1 MGKLLSDDEVF
12 GTGAA
17 PALMSDEEVF
27 GGAVANESEP
37 PKRGF
42 IGSMAS
48 LAKDGID
55 SAITSARLSGDVA
68 TGNFDENAPKLIAGS
83 LNVDQSG
90 KPQEFKEVAE
100 SFAPAQ
106 QAKVAA
112 GDWSEPLDNVGA
124 VGQMLWNV
132 GKQAVTNPKGLAYLT
147 ASQIANMAP
156 SIAGMMAGAKGGAA
170 LGAVAAPVTG
180 GASIPVG
187 ALVGGL
193 AGGFS
198 GEWPMEAGSEFIGI
212 IGKELSTR
220 NLAPNEQNVAALL
233 ADKGFMETAV
243 SQART
248 KATVTSGIDS
258 AMTLG
263 AGRLVGAPGR
273 AAERA
278 ARVELGAAAT
288 GAEIAK
294 RAGEIVASRS
304 MLQKTGNVS
313 RAVGL
318 DVAGG
323 GLSEA
328 GGQVAAYGEA
338 DYADVGME
346 MLGELGGAG
355 IELPSAAW
363 AAGKGIVRPAPTP
376 DAKQPPPPARPGS
389 LTSAANIA
397 AQQGITPTPVP
408 TEAIDAAELLGTPDD
423 TAPPLAEAAQAPLAE
438 PASMSILDEVTNGA
452 TSRPISTTL
461 DTGSATGASDNTAG
475 SDTNGVLQHDA
486 ATGAGRLGMPGTAVE
501 DNGAGGVQ
509 SNGSNQPRHV
519 GHPSE
524 VVLPD
529 NSALPAQW
537 EVVDADQV
545 TATLKEGKNQPR
557 DRSRAAANAQVQGI
571 ANMPDYRRLA
581 DSPVMD
587 VGAPTLSQD
596 GAIVGGNGRF
606 EGVSRAYDQGT
617 AAEYRAHLEA
627 DAAAKG
633 IDPATFSGM
642 NKPVLV
648 RRITQPFDTRALA
661 VASNSGGSLQY
672 SALEQAKID
681 GERMNSLGDIEVN
694 DTGDVVMS
702 GGNMANVRRALTGYN
717 AAEMGSMTDKDGLLS
732 QEGIRRIK
740 NALLYKAYGNSSV
753 LSRLVESADPDLK
766 SVMGALVRSAG
777 SVASVRADMKDGNKP
792 ADADI
797 AEDLLSGVELLSKIK
812 AQGSSVEQY
821 MAQDAMFGKEYT
833 KEAAAITR
841 YLSDNIRSQ
850 KRMAEYIKSYY
861 DGIANE
867 DHLTGSMFETAPAS
881 KKERLDHAA
890 RQAAAGSAT
899 EQRPTERGRETTTP
913 VVHAQDQHQSE
924 NAQRATVRDGAVQ
937 QDTGVTGDGT
947 KAAPIKVEH
956 HDHIKQAEQRV
967 NTNPTDAQ
975 KKNGN
980 YAMGHVV
987 WNGLDITIENPQ
999 GSERSGTDA
1008 NGKAWSVT
1016 MPASYGYLKRT
1027 EGADGDHIDVYL
1039 GKHLQSDK
1047 VFIIDQKHL
1056 GGGEFDEHKVMLGF
1070 PTLREAER
1078 IYKRGFSD
1086 GKGVER
1092 LGAITPISIGEFKE
1106 WIKTE
1111 DTTKP
1116 VAESLLTSYTQ
1127 ADIAKREQQDTTA
1140 EDQAAVDRAVEHSR
1154 NQPLSLSAQT
1164 QERSE
1169 GKTAQAGMFTPDGRA
1184 TVAAEQSAK
1193 AKADA
1198 DIQDALNDLGAIMR
1212 DLVGVQR
1219 IMPEDQQKLLPVLV
1233 RLFDAAFRKGYYDI
1247 REATRFVRNLLAESD
1262 ATKAAAKFLP
1272 VSLMDQAAKEAA
1284 AKMPEGFFENQ
1295 GLFNQAAPKQEA
1307 EHVQDRMTNAD
1318 KKSDSRNFKLPALH
1332 EFVPADVLQRAHYLI
1347 VKTPKAKEP
1356 TISAEDRAAAEVALK
1371 PLIKKAEK
1379 AKPEFDRIVVE
1390 IAKDVGI
1397 GQMLADVKGVGR
1409 AAEKMVLEK
1418 GYSYRDLIGARQFDA
1433 SKMRDLLRATVVVE
1447 SYSDVDV
1454 VVAAI
1459 KARFAIEID
1468 KKNGEER
1475 YKDRVAN
1482 PTSEGYR
1489 DVMLN
1494 VVLKDGTIAEI
1505 QINIPAMLAAKD
1517 LGHDLHERA
1526 RVLRNDDPLKAEL
1539 DDAQKALYA
1548 PAYQA
1553 STRSTPHS
1561 LENSASVLGN
1571 KYPRVPISEPSE
1583 TKSSLNG
1590 ANTLPSGTTQSGSP
1604 LSVSQNFVPSGNL
1617 APAIGNLSG
1626 NFISGSSKHTI
1637 AKNASEVHNADTG
1650 SGENTTQGAQH
1661 ENRSAGA
1668 GSNEGKS
1675 ATTAGAAQGKPKS
1688 GSVHPDFSGRHIVR
1702 NNHPVIADSDQARVQ
1717 RPGQDAAGAGGDTQR
1732 GDTAGA
1738 GDRAGGAA
1746 GLPAGQPGTGA
1757 VGVVDGRAGRAVPA
1771 GRDIPAKTGGNYH
1784 FTEADLDYKGS
1795 WFTKAKQNVEAVEL
1809 VKKLDKEGRK
1819 ATRAEQAILAKFIG
1833 WGASEIRNNIFDTK
1847 LDAQLET
1854 LAKYDEAIASLGN
1867 KPYLTNSNYREYHPA
1882 FLVLQAKNPA
1892 LSWYTAGNI
1901 TKAMLDAAKPDK
1913 SVSDW
1918 GKLRDRLQAVMS
1930 DEDWKTAER
1939 STQYAHYTGKEVVTE
1954 ILRAADLLGFKGGS
1968 MLEPGA
1974 GIGVFPGLMNSA
1986 MANNSIYTGIEFD
1999 ALTGAI
2005 LQHLQPDERILVESF
2020 IDSALPDNFYD
2031 VAIGNPPFSDSKV
2044 LSDPRYKKH
2053 AFALHD
2059 YFFAKTMDKVKPG
2072 GLVMFVTSRHT
2083 MDKQGDKARQ
2093 YLAERADLLGA
2104 IRLPQTAF
2112 QKNAGTEVVTDI
2124 LFLRKKVPGET
2135 FEGHG
2140 WMGLEKIKIKG
2151 GDHLINEYFAKHP
2164 EMVLGEGA
2172 LESGQF
2178 GKQYTVLPNKDVP
2191 TTELLAKAVD
2201 RLPRDV
2207 FRPAE
2212 ESAAKAAQVRQ
2223 LDFNPKAKKEGNYY
2237 VSDDGKLMQVE
2248 NRLGVPADK
2257 VKGIDAPLVRSFVRL
2272 RDALNQTQYDQLNDG
2287 DWEASLKALQKEY
2300 KAFVRVH
2307 GNLLQN
2313 TVVERKAVVEDEDGN
2328 EVEDIISS
2336 RRFKLIPKL
2345 NDDPEYSKVLALETI
2360 NDDTGEIKE
2369 SDFLTKRTLDQRKES
2384 KISTPHD
2391 ALLSSLNDLGR
2402 VDIPLIAQRIGLSE
2416 IETINSLGS
2425 AIYESPSNGWQMADE
2440 YLSGNVKAKLK
2451 EAEAAAKTDRGFAR
2465 NVEALMNAQPSPVSP
2480 SDITTSLGM
2489 NWIPG
2494 EVYAQFLHE
2503 KTGVKANISY
2513 NEHTGNWNVSVISG
2527 NKTNRA
2533 TVDWGTADRDAADI
2547 MEAGLTGRTI
2557 RITAK
2562 DPDTK
2567 ATVFQPAATEAAI
2580 QKLKEM
2586 RQAFADWMWQDN
2598 ERTEK
2603 LVTLYNDKFNTTV
2616 SRKFDGRH
2624 LTLPGTTTTIS
2635 VFDHVK
2641 RGAWR
2646 IIQSGNTYLAHAVGS
2661 GKTWE
2666 MVISAMEQKRLG
2678 MISKPMMVVPNH
2690 MLQQFAQEW
2699 LQLYPSA
2706 RLMVADEKQFHTDNR
2721 RRFIARVGMS
2731 DLDGVIITHS
2741 AFKLLDLD
2749 PEFKDKM
2756 MNEQLDYYRAA
2767 LEEVQDAEGDT
2778 GDAKKSRSPKVRDI
2792 QNRIEKLEEK
2802 LKSAMSGEGKDKNV
2816 RFDEM
2821 GVDMLYVD
2829 EAHEYRKLEFSTVRQ
2844 VKGISSTGSDR
2855 AFDLYMKTRWLE
2867 EKKPGRSLVLASGT
2881 PVTNTMAEMYSVQ
2894 RFMQPKVLEEKGL
2907 QTFDAW
2913 ASMFGEESTE
2923 IEADASGKYAPV
2935 TRFANI
2941 VNVPELTQM
2950 FREFADVLTS
2960 EHLAEMLGDKRP
2972 SVKYGARKLVIT
2984 PQVDDYLDYKKELAA
2999 RLEKSRKWK
3008 PSRDEPNNPDP
3019 VIRIIGDG
3027 RLAAIDMRFI
3037 DPSLPS
3043 DPASKLNV
3051 MADGVIKSYKKGA
3064 DYTFKNKAGKEEE
3077 TNGTTQMVF
3086 SDIGF
3091 GAGVAANRGFN
3102 ARAWFEKRLRDAGI
3116 PPNQVVFMS
3125 DLKKSDA
3132 KQKAFKDMNS
3142 GRVRILVGSSKNMGT
3157 GVNAQQRLRALHHLD
3172 TPWYPADLEQRE
3184 GRIVRQGNKNRNV
3197 RIFAYSTKGSYDT
3210 NMWQL
3215 LARKQRFIDQAL
3227 SGDSSVRRLEDIS
3240 ETSQFQMATAM
3251 TAGDERAIRLAGLK
3265 SDIDRYQRLYRSH
3278 EETRMRL
3285 AQEIVRAKYA
3295 IEVAERKLPGAEKM
3309 AGKVQDLS
3317 GDKFAA
3323 KAGKTTYSKRKE
3335 WGEALLAKLKA
3346 YADTAKEG
3354 VEVVGEVSGMPIEI
3368 IGKIDRNNDGKVL
3381 GYYVRLEMKL
3391 GEDGAIIG
3399 RDPNDDAVGLSM
3411 RATNALAGV
3420 ERKPEE
3426 LRKTV
3431 LDAKAQIS
3439 ANESRTGAK
3448 FQFAQ
3453 EMADK
3458 IKEAKEL
3465 EAEMERDGKDHSN
3478 SELVQKAKA
3487 FAEKYHSEIDQ
3498 RRKFTNEPYIMHPQ
3512 GVVDIL
3518 RTVPHTE
3525 EMLAAAWAHD
3535 TVEDTKVMLDD
3546 VRAELGDKVADLV
3559 EQLTKPYDIS
3569 KMTPDAQTIKLADI
3583 THNALAAKDAPADF
3597 TRRYLPKKT
3606 AELEL
3611 LKGGN
3616 QELWGKAKQAI
3627 EGDDVPLASVAN
3639 KAQSDSYEVQ
3649 PDTAR
3654 NLPIDG
3660 ATLVELRRAAAGIES
3675 AERGV
3680 TFTVSADGKAIVTG
3694 PARVKV
3700 PARFQ
3705 RFANEHGLTLVVQRA
3720 SAAGGFS
3727 NANTAMPTANREAG
3741 ALYFGEM
3748 GTSHIDRT
3756 GRTRFSKAEQ
3766 ANPTPQTVESIK
3778 QATAKLRASWHGFKR
3793 VIIVQSVK
3801 EIPTEL
3807 YLRALRAAKPI
3818 DQHSE
3823 GIYDPK
3829 TYTVYLVAD
3838 NIASPER
3845 AVWVAIH
3852 EVVGHGGIRMLGSP
3866 VVDALIHA
3874 AKNGFVTK
3882 LAQAIATDRGEIF
3895 DARTHTDEAIAELAA
3910 ATITGNVDA
3919 ILERYGVKVP
3929 IGMRSNLLGM
3939 IRRVV
3944 DAVRQFIGRVTGKP
3958 IEEVS
3963 DGEVLGLIR
3972 QMKNAVEGKAQGY
3985 DTAGV
3990 SQGVM
3995 ASRAPQEKQPSILR
4009 TAKAAS
4015 MESDVSLIDKV
4026 VSAPFKLVG
4035 WNRIVE
4041 PAIDLLMERA
4051 GEFVPEK
4058 VKAGLVSDY
4067 GLGAD
4072 YIDRK
4077 AEMKAAEAALNR
4089 KSAGLS
4095 EMLAGLTRAES
4106 RIAYQWMQVKPDA
4119 ATEKALLEQLPADSR
4134 DTLATL
4140 KKLISDMGKEAVR
4153 LGQMSREAY
4162 ERNNMSYLHRTYAK
4176 HVLDK
4181 EGVIGKM
4188 LRARALRIKGNQYK
4202 GRGIFD
4208 EVKMD
4213 AIGGDREFW
4222 RKLQQGRADNSLV
4235 GEKVIR
4241 FERRDAS
4248 TEAMDALPG
4257 MTSKPMGRLHEVIYW
4272 PANQAVPAKFGD
4284 WVNAGTF
4291 EVRGTKG
4298 DKLVVWRDFTPEER
4312 ERMGELDE
4320 VRYAVAQT
4328 LQMMTHDIEV
4338 GRFFEWTGKTYG
4350 KVKPDGREVVASE
4363 SMLHSYGKDEW
4374 VQVPA
4379 ALIPG
4384 TQTRKYGALAGL
4396 YIPGA
4401 VWNDIRQT
4409 AGAWIEPFGHTHEK
4423 VLQFWKKSK
4432 TAWSPAVHA
4441 NNVMANFVIA
4451 DWHDL
4456 RASDLAEALKVW
4468 ALNKKDGY
4476 REIYQRFED
4485 SGALGGMFLSNEAL
4499 RDEIAKQLESMKAE
4513 LTGELEAKDEM
4524 TRMAKVMHLVT
4535 MAGMVPVKG
4544 AKAYTSNMEDAYQF
4558 EDAIFR
4564 LAAFTKAIR
4573 YGKSDI
4579 EAGRIARHSFLNYDI
4594 NAPWIQAARHT
4605 ALPFISFF
4613 YRALPMAVNTAK
4625 AKPWK
4630 ILKLLAFWQM
4640 VNAIG
4645 YAMSGGDEDDER
4657 DLLPKEKQGG
4667 VWGVVP
4673 KMVRMPWNHDDDA
4686 PYFLD
4691 IRRWVPVGDVA
4702 DMEMGSGMLPPWATP
4717 GGVIPLLAEVLL
4729 MNKSIFTE
4737 KEIVQDTDTAGEALE
4752 KRMDHLFKGFMPNV
4766 PLPNPLNLQT
4776 PMGEI
4781 NPLGLSQGSG
4791 QSYAWSGIERSAL
4804 KREGQIGE
4812 VRNTTAAIIS
4822 AFGVKASAYPA
4833 GNMQAAKQI
4842 EMRKNVE
4849 EIKDAIKKIQ
4859 RNYGNLEEPT
4869 EAENARFERD
4879 IERQR
4884 GKLEEAQLER

>member
-17 PALMSDEEVF
+17 PALMSDDEVF

-42 IGSMAS
+42 TDVIKDVGVSFAGGANALLETGGN
-48 LAKDGID
+48 LAGLVGAADMDNWAAKQGESGKKYWDEQKSSGLKADEAERRAAID
-55 SAITSARLSGDVA
+55 SADGQWSKAGTAFWETVKNPALLSSFAAEQVPMFLPIGMAGRAGSVVSLATGAAGKTASVAGKVAGKVGTEGVAARIAQKGLSGVSTAEKAAGAIGTTTGIGAGALLQGADVGGD
-68 TGNFDENAPKLIAGS
+68 TYNDVLKLPQNLWEHNADYQSLRMQIGDQPAKEAIAHD
-83 LNVDQSG
+83 L
-90 KPQEFKEVAE
+90 
-100 SFAPAQ
+100 AQ
-106 QAKVAA
+106 QAATEGGVASVLTNLLPFARTFERATAGAPTKLKGNIVARGIKGFAGESLQEASEEGWGKVASNRAAQEIDASRGLEEGVGEAA
-112 GDWSEPLDNVGA
+112 GMGA
-124 VGQMLWNV
+124 VGGGVMGGV
-132 GKQAVTNPKGLAYLT
+132 MGM
-147 ASQIANMAP
+147 AS
-156 SIAGMMAGAKGGAA
+156 
-170 LGAVAAPVTG
+170 
-180 GASIPVG
+180 
-187 ALVGGL
+187 
-193 AGGFS
+193 
-198 GEWPMEAGSEFIGI
+198 
-212 IGKELSTR
+212 KEDVP
-220 NLAPNEQNVAALL
+220 LAP
-233 ADKGFMETAV
+233 
-243 SQART
+243 
-248 KATVTSGIDS
+248 
-258 AMTLG
+258 
-263 AGRLVGAPGR
+263 
-273 AAERA
+273 
-278 ARVELGAAAT
+278 
-288 GAEIAK
+288 
-294 RAGEIVASRS
+294 
-304 MLQKTGNVS
+304 
-313 RAVGL
+313 
-318 DVAGG
+318 
-323 GLSEA
+323 
-328 GGQVAAYGEA
+328 
-338 DYADVGME
+338 
-346 MLGELGGAG
+346 
-355 IELPSAAW
+355 
-363 AAGKGIVRPAPTP
+363 
-376 DAKQPPPPARPGS
+376 PGS

-397 AQQGITPTPVP
+397 AQQGITPASVP
-408 TEAIDAAELLGTPDD
+408 PEAIDAADLLGTPETAD
-423 TAPPLAEAAQAPLAE
+423 TAPTLAEAAQVPLAE
-438 PASMSILDEVTNGA
+438 PASMSILDGVTNGA
-452 TSRPISTTL
+452 TSRPTSTTL

-501 DNGAGGVQ
+501 DDGASGVQ
-509 SNGSNQPRHV
+509 PNGSDQPRHV

-557 DRSRAAANAQVQGI
+557 DRSRAASNAQVQGI

-587 VGAPTLSQD
+587 VGAPTISHD

-617 AAEYRAHLEA
+617 AAEYRARLEA
-627 DAAAKG
+627 DAVTKG

-642 NKPVLV
+642 SKPVLV
-648 RRITQPFDTRALA
+648 RRITQPFDIRALA

-681 GERMNSLGDIEVN
+681 GDRMNGLGDIEVN

-702 GGNMANVRRALTGYN
+702 GGNMTNVRRALTGYN
-717 AAEMGSMTDKDGLLS
+717 AAELGSMTDKDGLLS

-812 AQGSSVEQY
+812 AQGSSVEQHL
-821 MAQDAMFGKEYT
+821 AQQAIFGKDYSEESI
-833 KEAAAITR
+833 KILR
-841 YLSDNIRSQ
+841 YMNDNIRSQ
-850 KRMAEYIKSYY
+850 KRMAGFIKQYY
-861 DGIANE
+861 DGLASE
-867 DHLTGSMFETAPAS
+867 DHLTSSMFSAAAVT
-881 KKERLDHAA
+881 KKERLSHAIETTDRADSGATGQAVRATPRPDSKPVAQDGQQPANTQSDAA
-890 RQAAAGSAT
+890 RNAGI
-899 EQRPTERGRETTTP
+899 
-913 VVHAQDQHQSE
+913 
-924 NAQRATVRDGAVQ
+924 Q
-937 QDTGVTGDGT
+937 QDTGVTGNGT
-947 KAAPIKVEH
+947 KAAPITVEH
-956 HDHIKQAEQRV
+956 HDHVKQAEQRV
-967 NTNPTDAQ
+967 NTNPTNAQ
-975 KKNGN
+975 KEAGN
-980 YAMGHVV
+980 YQKAHVQ

-999 GSERSGTDA
+999 GSIRSGKDA
-1008 NGKAWSVT
+1008 NGKAWEVT
-1016 MPASYGYLKRT
+1016 MPATYGYIKRT
-1027 EGADGDHIDVYL
+1027 EGADGEHIDVYL
-1039 GKHLQSDK
+1039 GKHLQNQT
-1047 VFIIDQKHL
+1047 VYVIDQIDLKT
-1056 GGGEFDEHKVMLGF
+1056 GKFDEHKNMLGF
-1070 PTLREAER
+1070 ATLREAER
-1078 IYKRGFSD
+1078 IYKLGFSD
-1086 GKGVER
+1086 GKGKHR
-1092 LGAITPISIGEFKE
+1092 LGATTPMTLEKFKE

-1127 ADIAKREQQDTTA
+1127 ADIAKREQAAQDSTA
-1140 EDQAAVDRAVEHSR
+1140 EDRAAVDRAVEHSR

-1169 GKTAQAGMFTPDGRA
+1169 GRTSQAGMFTPDGRA
-1184 TVAAEQSAK
+1184 SVAADRQADKVIGKNHEGIDIHEDARGVRYIVRNGVKLTEKVRIEANGISVDRTDNLDSDYKPVDQDGK

-1198 DIQDALNDLGAIMR
+1198 DMQAALADMGAIMR
-1212 DLVGVQR
+1212 DLAGVKR
-1219 IMPEDQQKLLPVLV
+1219 IMPEDHAKLLPVLV

-1247 REATRFVRNLLAESD
+1247 REATRYVRKALSEFAET
-1262 ATKAAAKFLP
+1262 APYAKFLP

-1284 AKMPEGFFENQ
+1284 AKMPDGFFENQ
-1295 GLFNQAAPKQEA
+1295 GLFGQAAQKPVVKDSLTTQSETSSVQA
-1307 EHVQDRMTNAD
+1307 GNVKHAERTGQFKVYENFIKRHGLNEELAREIRGDNLLANGETDALLAMRTTPDDVEHVQDRMTNAD

-1332 EFVPADVLQRAHYLI
+1332 EFVPADVLARMHDLI
-1347 VKTPKAKEP
+1347 AKAPKAEAA
-1356 TISAEDRAAAEVALK
+1356 TISAEDRAAAEAALK
-1371 PLIKKAEK
+1371 PLLVKAENN
-1379 AKPEFDRIVVE
+1379 KPEFDRIVVE
-1390 IAKDVGI
+1390 IASEFGI
-1397 GQMLADVKGVGR
+1397 GEMLAPVKGIGR
-1409 AAEKMVLEK
+1409 AAEKLVED
-1418 GYSYRDLIGARQFDA
+1418 YSSRDLLGDLKFNTE
-1433 SKMRDLLRATVVVE
+1433 KMRDLLRATIVVE
-1447 SYSDVDV
+1447 TEADASKAI
-1454 VVAAI
+1454 AAI
-1459 KARFAIEID
+1459 RAKFTLDRDA
-1468 KKNGEER
+1468 KNGGLTNRFET
-1475 YKDRVAN
+1475 
-1482 PTSEGYR
+1482 PTAAGYR
-1489 DVMLN
+1489 DVLLN
-1494 VVLKDGTIAEI
+1494 VVLKDGAKAEL

-1517 LGHDLHERA
+1517 VGHNLYKLTRNAGVDENTKANANVAQVELYLA
-1526 RVLRNDDPLKAEL
+1526 AYAASATLQSLR
-1539 DDAQKALYA
+1539 
-1548 PAYQA
+1548 
-1553 STRSTPHS
+1553 
-1561 LENSASVLGN
+1561 NSASVDAKSAEWPLEQGSM
-1571 KYPRVPISEPSE
+1571 PPSE
-1583 TKSSLNG
+1583 SALKD
-1590 ANTLPSGTTQSGSP
+1590 LPSGKSTNSSPPYVPSNTQ
-1604 LSVSQNFVPSGNL
+1604 PSGNL
-1617 APAIGNLSG
+1617 SG
-1626 NFISGSSKHTI
+1626 TGSFISGSSKHTI
-1637 AKNASEVHNADTG
+1637 AKSASEVHNDATG

-1668 GSNEGKS
+1668 GSTEGQS
-1675 ATTAGAAQGKPKS
+1675 AATAGAAQGKRKS
-1688 GSVHPDFSGRHIVR
+1688 GSVHPDISGRHIVR
-1702 NNHPVIADSDQARVQ
+1702 NNHPVIADSDQTRVQ
-1717 RPGQDAAGAGGDTQR
+1717 RPGQDSAGAGGDTQR
-1732 GDTAGA
+1732 GDTTGA
-1738 GDRAGGAA
+1738 GDRTGGAA
-1746 GLPAGQPGTGA
+1746 GLPAGQSGTGA

-1795 WFTKAKQNVEAVEL
+1795 WITKAKQNVEAVEL
-1809 VKKLDKEGRK
+1809 VKKLDKDGRK

-1833 WGASEIRNNIFDTK
+1833 WGASEIRNNIFDKK
-1847 LDAQLET
+1847 LDEQLET
-1854 LAKYDEAIASLGN
+1854 LVKYDEAIASLGN
-1867 KPYLTNSNYREYHPA
+1867 KPYLTNSNYREYMPA
-1882 FLVLQAKNPA
+1882 FEVLKAKNPA
-1892 LSWYTAGNI
+1892 LNWYTAGNI

-1918 GKLRDRLQAVMS
+1918 GKLRDRLRAVMS
-1930 DEDWKTAER
+1930 DDDWKTAER

-1954 ILRAADLLGFKGGS
+1954 ILRAADRLGFKGGS

-2005 LQHLQPDERILVESF
+2005 LKHLQPDERILVESF
-2020 IDSALPDNFYD
+2020 VDSALPDNFYD
-2031 VAIGNPPFSDSKV
+2031 VAIGNPPFSNSKV

-2072 GLVMFVTSRHT
+2072 GLVIFVTSRYT

-2104 IRLPQTAF
+2104 IRLPETAF
-2112 QKNAGTEVVTDI
+2112 KKNAGTEVVTDI

-2140 WMGLEKIKIKG
+2140 WMGLEKIKVKG

-2164 EMVLGEGA
+2164 EMVLGDGA
-2172 LESGQF
+2172 IDKNGMYAQN
-2178 GKQYTVLPNKDVP
+2178 QYTVLPNKDVP
-2191 TTELLAKAVD
+2191 ITELLAKAVD
-2201 RLPRDV
+2201 SLPRDV
-2207 FRPAE
+2207 FRPAA
-2212 ESAAKAAQVRQ
+2212 ESSAKAAQVQQ

-2237 VSDDGKLMQVE
+2237 VSDEGNLMQVE
-2248 NRLGVPADK
+2248 NRMGVPAK
-2257 VKGIDAPLVRSFVRL
+2257 VKGIDGPLVRSFVRL

-2287 DWEASLKALQKEY
+2287 DWETSLKALQKEY

-2313 TVVERKAVVEDEDGN
+2313 TVVERKAMVDDEDGN

-2416 IETINSLGS
+2416 TETVNSLGT
-2425 AIYESPSNGWQMADE
+2425 AIYETPSDGWQMADE

-2451 EAEAAAKTDRGFAR
+2451 EVEAAAKTDRRFAR
-2465 NVEALMNAQPSPVSP
+2465 NVEALMNAQPSPVPP
-2480 SDITTSLGM
+2480 SDITASLGM

-2494 EVYAQFLHE
+2494 EVYSQFLHE

-2533 TVDWGTADRDAADI
+2533 TVDWGTIDRDAADI

-2580 QKLKEM
+2580 QKLREM

-2699 LQLYPSA
+2699 LQLYPAA

-2767 LEEVQDAEGDT
+2767 LEEVQDAEGDG

-2802 LKSAMSGEGKDKNV
+2802 LKATMSGEGKDKNV

-2867 EKKPGRSLVLASGT
+2867 EKNPGRSLVMASGT

-2984 PQVDDYLDYKKELAA
+2984 PQVDDYMDYKKELAA
-2999 RLEKSRKWK
+2999 RLEKSRQWK

-3037 DPSLPS
+3037 DPSLSS

-3051 MADGVIKSYKKGA
+3051 LIDGVIKSYKKGA
-3064 DYTFKNKAGKEEE
+3064 DYTFNNKAGKEEE
-3077 TNGTTQMVF
+3077 VKGTTQMVF

-3102 ARAWFEKRLRDAGI
+3102 ARAWFEKRVRDAGV

-3184 GRIVRQGNKNRNV
+3184 GRIVRQGNKNRRV

-3240 ETSQFQMATAM
+3240 EASQFQMATAM

-3295 IEVAERKLPGAEKM
+3295 IEVAERKQPGAEKM

-3317 GDKFAA
+3317 GDKFTA
-3323 KAGKTTYSKRKE
+3323 KAGKTTYAKRKE
-3335 WGEALLAKLKA
+3335 WGEALLAKLKT

-3354 VEVVGEVSGMPIEI
+3354 VEIVGEVSGMPIEI
-3368 IGKIDRNNDGKVL
+3368 IGNIDRNNDGKVL

-3391 GEDGAIIG
+3391 GEDGVIIG

-3411 RATNALAGV
+3411 RATNALAAV

-3426 LRKTV
+3426 LRKTIT
-3431 LDAKAQIS
+3431 DAKSQIT

-3487 FAEKYHSEIDQ
+3487 FAEKHHNEIDQ

-3512 GVVDIL
+3512 GVADIL

-3535 TVEDTKVMLDD
+3535 TVEDTKATLDD

-3559 EQLTKPYDIS
+3559 EQLTKPYDIN
-3569 KMTPDAQTIKLADI
+3569 KMTPAAQTIKLADI

-3597 TRRYLPKKT
+3597 TQRYLPKKA

-3616 QELWGKAKQAI
+3616 QELWSKAKQAI
-3627 EGDDVPLASVAN
+3627 EGDDAPLASKIR
-3639 KAQSDSYEVQ
+3639 KA
-3649 PDTAR
+3649 
-3654 NLPIDG
+3654 G
-3660 ATLVELRRAAAGIES
+3660 
-3675 AERGV
+3675 
-3680 TFTVSADGKAIVTG
+3680 
-3694 PARVKV
+3694 
-3700 PARFQ
+3700 
-3705 RFANEHGLTLVVQRA
+3705 
-3720 SAAGGFS
+3720 
-3727 NANTAMPTANREAG
+3727 NA
-3741 ALYFGEM
+3741 
-3748 GTSHIDRT
+3748 
-3756 GRTRFSKAEQ
+3756 
-3766 ANPTPQTVESIK
+3766 TPQTIESVTK
-3778 QATAKLRASWHGFKR
+3778 ATAKLRASWHGFKQVR
-3793 VIIVQSVK
+3793 IVQSVK
-3801 EIPTEL
+3801 EIPNEL

-3818 DQHSE
+3818 NQDSE

-3829 TYTVYLVAD
+3829 TRTVYLIAD

-3845 AVWVAIH
+3845 AAWVAIH
-3852 EVVGHGGIRMLGSP
+3852 EVTGHGGIRMLGSP
-3866 VVDALIHA
+3866 VVDALNFA
-3874 AKNGFVTK
+3874 AKNGFVAK
-3882 LAQAIATDRGEIF
+3882 LAQAIAEDRGETF

-3919 ILERYGVKVP
+3919 IMERYGVKVP
-3929 IGMRSNLLGM
+3929 MGMRSNLLGM
-3939 IRRVV
+3939 IKRVV
-3944 DAVRQFIGRVTGKP
+3944 DAVRNFIGRVTGKP

-3972 QMKNAVEGKAQGY
+3972 RMKDAVEGKDQGY

-3990 SQGVM
+3990 SNGVL
-3995 ASRAPQEKQPSILR
+3995 ASRPAQQSQEKQQPDILR
-4009 TAKAAS
+4009 AAKKPS
-4015 MESDVSLIDKV
+4015 MEADTSLIDKV
-4026 VSAPFKLVG
+4026 VSAPFKLAG

-4041 PAIDLLMERA
+4041 PALDRLLDRA

-4067 GLGAD
+4067 GLGAE

-4077 AEMKAAEAALNR
+4077 AEMKASEAAQNR
-4089 KSAGLS
+4089 KSAGLV
-4095 EMLAGLTRAES
+4095 EMLAALTRAES
-4106 RIAYQWMQVKPDA
+4106 RVAYQWMQEKPDT
-4119 ATEKALLEQLPADSR
+4119 ATEQALLEKLPAESR
-4134 DTLATL
+4134 ETLARL
-4140 KKLISDMGKEAVR
+4140 KKTISDMGKEAVQ
-4153 LGQMSREAY
+4153 LGQMSQEAY
-4162 ERNNMSYLHRTYAK
+4162 QRNNMAYLHRTYAK
-4176 HVLDK
+4176 HVLNND
-4181 EGVIGKM
+4181 GAISKM
-4188 LRARALRIKGNQYK
+4188 LRARALKIKGNQYK

-4208 EVKMD
+4208 EVRMD
-4213 AIGGDREFW
+4213 AVGGEGIFG
-4222 RKLQQGRADNSLV
+4222 RKLQQGQADKSLV
-4235 GEKVIR
+4235 GEKLIR
-4241 FERRDAS
+4241 FERRDDS
-4248 TEAMDALPG
+4248 TDAMDALPG
-4257 MTSKPMGRLHEVIYW
+4257 MTKKPMGKLREVAYW
-4272 PANQAVPAKFGD
+4272 PASTPVPQKFGD
-4284 WVNAGTF
+4284 WVNSGTF
-4291 EVRGTKG
+4291 EVRDTKG
-4298 DKLVVWRDFTPEER
+4298 DKLVVWRDFTPDER

-4338 GRFFEWTGKTYG
+4338 GRFFAWTAKTYG
-4350 KVKPDGREVVASE
+4350 KAKPDGRETTASE
-4363 SMLHSYGKDEW
+4363 SMLHSFGKDEW
-4374 VQVPA
+4374 VQVPSA
-4379 ALIPG
+4379 VIPG
-4384 TQTRKYGALAGL
+4384 TQTKKYGALAGL

-4409 AGAWIEPFGHTHEK
+4409 AGTRIEPFGHTHEK
-4423 VLQFWKKSK
+4423 VLQFWKKAK
-4432 TAWSPAVHA
+4432 TAWSPAVHM

-4456 RASDLAEALKVW
+4456 RAADLAEALKVW
-4468 ALNKKDGY
+4468 AYNNRDGY

-4499 RDEIAKQLESMKAE
+4499 RDEIAKQLESIKDE
-4513 LTGELEAKDEM
+4513 LTGEQEAKNEM

-4535 MAGMVPVKG
+4535 MAGMVPKKYASG
-4544 AKAYTSNMEDAYQF
+4544 MEDAYQF

-4579 EAGRIARHSFLNYDI
+4579 EAGRIARHAFLNYDI

-4605 ALPFISFF
+4605 LLPFVSFF
-4613 YRALPMAVNTAK
+4613 YRALPMALNTVK
-4625 AKPWK
+4625 SKPWK
-4630 ILKLLAFWQM
+4630 VVKLMAFWHLVSM
-4640 VNAIG
+4640 AG
-4645 YAMSGGDEDDER
+4645 YMMSGGDEDDER
-4657 DLLPKEKQGG
+4657 ELLPKEKQGS

-4673 KMVRMPWNHDDDA
+4673 KMVRMPWNHADDA

-4702 DMEMGSGMLPPWATP
+4702 DIEMGAGMLPPWATP
-4717 GGVIPLLAEVLL
+4717 GGPVIMLAEMLLA
-4729 MNKSIFTE
+4729 NKSFFTE
-4737 KEIVQDTDTAGEALE
+4737 KEIVQDTDTQGEKLE
-4752 KRMDHLFKGFMPNV
+4752 KRLDHLFKGMLPNV

-4776 PMGEI
+4776 PAGEL

-4791 QSYAWSGIERSAL
+4791 QSFAWSGIEKSML
-4804 KREGQIGE
+4804 KREGSIGE
-4812 VRNTTAAIIS
+4812 IRNTPAAIAS
-4822 AFGVKASAYPA
+4822 AFGIKASAYPA
-4833 GNMQAAKQI
+4833 GNMQAAQQI
-4842 EMRKNVE
+4842 ELRKKVG
-4849 EIKDAIKKIQ
+4849 EIQDSMKKVQ
-4859 RNYGNLEEPT
+4859 RNFNNLEDPT
-4869 EAENARFERD
+4869 VAEQARYERD
-4879 IERQR
+4879 MDRQR
-4884 GKLEEAQLER
+4884 AKLEEVQEGR

>member
-1 MGKLLSDDEVF
+1 
-12 GTGAA
+12 
-17 PALMSDEEVF
+17 
-27 GGAVANESEP
+27 
-37 PKRGF
+37 
-42 IGSMAS
+42 
-48 LAKDGID
+48 
-55 SAITSARLSGDVA
+55 
-68 TGNFDENAPKLIAGS
+68 
-83 LNVDQSG
+83 
-90 KPQEFKEVAE
+90 
-100 SFAPAQ
+100 
-106 QAKVAA
+106 
-112 GDWSEPLDNVGA
+112 
-124 VGQMLWNV
+124 
-132 GKQAVTNPKGLAYLT
+132 
-147 ASQIANMAP
+147 
-156 SIAGMMAGAKGGAA
+156 
-170 LGAVAAPVTG
+170 
-180 GASIPVG
+180 
-187 ALVGGL
+187 
-193 AGGFS
+193 
-198 GEWPMEAGSEFIGI
+198 
-212 IGKELSTR
+212 
-220 NLAPNEQNVAALL
+220 
-233 ADKGFMETAV
+233 
-243 SQART
+243 
-248 KATVTSGIDS
+248 
-258 AMTLG
+258 
-263 AGRLVGAPGR
+263 
-273 AAERA
+273 
-278 ARVELGAAAT
+278 
-288 GAEIAK
+288 
-294 RAGEIVASRS
+294 
-304 MLQKTGNVS
+304 
-313 RAVGL
+313 
-318 DVAGG
+318 
-323 GLSEA
+323 
-328 GGQVAAYGEA
+328 
-338 DYADVGME
+338 
-346 MLGELGGAG
+346 
-355 IELPSAAW
+355 
-363 AAGKGIVRPAPTP
+363 
-376 DAKQPPPPARPGS
+376 
-389 LTSAANIA
+389 
-397 AQQGITPTPVP
+397 
-408 TEAIDAAELLGTPDD
+408 
-423 TAPPLAEAAQAPLAE
+423 
-438 PASMSILDEVTNGA
+438 
-452 TSRPISTTL
+452 
-461 DTGSATGASDNTAG
+461 
-475 SDTNGVLQHDA
+475 
-486 ATGAGRLGMPGTAVE
+486 MPGTAVE
-501 DNGAGGVQ
+501 DDGASEVQ
-509 SNGSNQPRHV
+509 PNGSDQPRHV

-529 NSALPAQW
+529 NNALPAQW

-557 DRSRAAANAQVQGI
+557 DRSRAASNVQIQGI

-617 AAEYRAHLEA
+617 AAEYRTRLEA

-633 IDPATFSGM
+633 IDPVTFSSM
-642 NKPVLV
+642 SKPVLV

-681 GERMNSLGDIEVN
+681 GDRMNGLGDIEVN

-702 GGNMANVRRALTGYN
+702 GTNMANVRRALTGYN
-717 AAEMGSMTDKDGLLS
+717 AAELGSMTDKDGLLS

-777 SVASVRADMKDGNKP
+777 SVASVRADMKGGNKP

-833 KEAAAITR
+833 EETAAITR

-947 KAAPIKVEH
+947 KAAPITVEH

-999 GSERSGTDA
+999 GSIRSGKDA
-1008 NGKAWSVT
+1008 DGKAWEVT
-1016 MPASYGYLKRT
+1016 MPATYGYIKRT

-1039 GKHLQSDK
+1039 GKHLQNQT
-1047 VFIIDQKHL
+1047 VYVIDQIDHKT
-1056 GGGEFDEHKVMLGF
+1056 GKFDEHKNMLGF
-1070 PTLREAER
+1070 ATLREAER
-1078 IYKRGFSD
+1078 IYKLGFSD
-1086 GKGVER
+1086 GKGKHR
-1092 LGAITPISIGEFKE
+1092 LGATTPMTLEKFKE
-1106 WIKTE
+1106 WIKTG

-1116 VAESLLTSYTQ
+1116 VTESLLTSYTRS
-1127 ADIAKREQQDTTA
+1127 DIAKREQQDTTA

-1154 NQPLSLSAQT
+1154 NQPLSLSTQT

-1307 EHVQDRMTNAD
+1307 NKESEHVQDRMTNAD

-1332 EFVPADVLQRAHYLI
+1332 EFVPADVLQRAHDLI
-1347 VKTPKAKEP
+1347 AKAPKAKGP
-1356 TISAEDRAAAEVALK
+1356 TISAEDRAAAEAALK
-1371 PLIKKAEK
+1371 PLLAKAEK
-1379 AKPEFDRIVVE
+1379 NKPEFDRMVVE
-1390 IAKDVGI
+1390 IAKEAGI
-1397 GQMLADVKGVGR
+1397 GQMLADVKGADR
-1409 AAEKMVLEK
+1409 AAEKLVLD
-1418 GYSYRDLIGARQFDA
+1418 YSESDMFGKKTFNPDNL
-1433 SKMRDLLRATVVVE
+1433 RDLLRATIVVKSE
-1447 SYSDVDV
+1447 ADVGKAV
-1454 VVAAI
+1454 TAI
-1459 KARFAIEID
+1459 RSIFTLD
-1468 KKNGEER
+1468 KDAKNGGLKNRFE
-1475 YKDRVAN
+1475 KPD
-1482 PTSEGYR
+1482 SSGYR
-1489 DVMLN
+1489 DVLLN
-1494 VVLKDGTIAEI
+1494 IILKDGAKAEI
-1505 QINIPAMLAAKD
+1505 QINIPEMLAAKEVGHKLYNLSRNPSIGQTILIEAISTQKD
-1517 LGHDLHERA
+1517 LYGAAYLHP
-1526 RVLRNDDPLKAEL
+1526 V
-1539 DDAQKALYA
+1539 
-1548 PAYQA
+1548 
-1553 STRSTPHS
+1553 STQ
-1561 LENSASVLGN
+1561 N
-1571 KYPRVPISEPSE
+1571 
-1583 TKSSLNG
+1583 SLNAASDIG
-1590 ANTLPSGTTQSGSP
+1590 KEKLVGQAPRLLTDPSLNIKQAPSLDGKEKNAHGS
-1604 LSVSQNFVPSGNL
+1604 SWTSQKDVPSGNL
-1617 APAIGNLSG
+1617 PGNSETGNLSG
-1626 NFISGSSKHTI
+1626 NFISGSSNHTI
-1637 AKNASEVHNADTG
+1637 AKNASEVHNANTG

-1675 ATTAGAAQGKPKS
+1675 ATTAGATQGKRKS

-1738 GDRAGGAA
+1738 GDRAGGVA
-1746 GLPAGQPGTGA
+1746 GLPAGQPGAGA

-1784 FTEADLDYKGS
+1784 FTEADLNYRGS

-1809 VKKLDKEGRK
+1809 VKRLDKEGRK

-1833 WGASEIRNNIFDTK
+1833 WGASEIRNNIFDAK

-1867 KPYLTNSNYREYHPA
+1867 KAYLTNSNYREYHPA

-1892 LSWYTAGNI
+1892 LNWYTAGNI

-1968 MLEPGA
+1968 ILEPGA

-2005 LQHLQPDERILVESF
+2005 LKHLQPDERILVESF

-2072 GLVMFVTSRHT
+2072 GLVMFVTSRYT

-2104 IRLPQTAF
+2104 IRLPETAF
-2112 QKNAGTEVVTDI
+2112 KKNAGTEVVTDI

-2140 WMGLEKIKIKG
+2140 WMGLEKIKVKG

-2172 LESGQF
+2172 IDRNGMYAQN
-2178 GKQYTVLPNKDVP
+2178 QYTVLPNKDIP
-2191 TTELLAKAVD
+2191 ITELLAKAVD

-2212 ESAAKAAQVRQ
+2212 ESSAKAAQVRQ

-2248 NRLGVPADK
+2248 NRLGVPAK

-2287 DWEASLKALQKEY
+2287 DWETSLKALQKEY
-2300 KAFVRVH
+2300 KSFVRVH

-2313 TVVERKAVVEDEDGN
+2313 TVVERKVVVEDEDGN

-2416 IETINSLGS
+2416 METINSLGS
-2425 AIYESPSNGWQMADE
+2425 AIYESPSDGWQMADE

-2465 NVEALMNAQPSPVSP
+2465 NVEALMNAQPSPVPP

-2586 RQAFADWMWQDN
+2586 RQAFSDWMWQDN

-2802 LKSAMSGEGKDKNV
+2802 LKATMSGEGKDKNV

-3077 TNGTTQMVF
+3077 AKGTTQMVF

-3285 AQEIVRAKYA
+3285 AQEIVRARYA

-3323 KAGKTTYSKRKE
+3323 KAGKTTYAKRKE
-3335 WGEALLAKLKA
+3335 WGEALLAKLKT

-3354 VEVVGEVSGMPIEI
+3354 VEVIGEASGMPIEI

-3391 GEDGAIIG
+3391 GEDGVIIG

-3426 LRKTV
+3426 LRKTIF
-3431 LDAKAQIS
+3431 DAKSQIS

-3487 FAEKYHSEIDQ
+3487 FAEKHHGEIDQ

-3535 TVEDTKVMLDD
+3535 MVEDTKATLDD

-3627 EGDDVPLASVAN
+3627 EGDGAPLASVAN

-3675 AERGV
+3675 AERGI
-3680 TFTVSADGKAIVTG
+3680 TFTVNADGKAIVTG

-3705 RFANEHGLTLVVQRA
+3705 RFANEHGLTLVVKRA
-3720 SAAGGFS
+3720 DSKGGFT
-3727 NANTAMPTANREAG
+3727 NANTPMPLANREAG

-3748 GTSHIDRT
+3748 GENHIDRT
-3756 GRTRFSKAEQ
+3756 GKTRFSKAEQ
-3766 ANPTPQTVESIK
+3766 ANPTPQTVESIR
-3778 QATAKLRASWHGFKR
+3778 QATAKLRASWHDFKR

-3882 LAQAIATDRGEIF
+3882 LAHAIASDRGEIF

-3919 ILERYGVKVP
+3919 ILERYGVNVP

-3944 DAVRQFIGRVTGKP
+3944 DAVRQFIGRVTSRP

-3972 QMKNAVEGKAQGY
+3972 RMKDTVEGKAQGY

-3990 SQGVM
+3990 SQGALASKSGKQAAQRAQAFAGDVLADFRNDMPLKRHADYKAAKGGDIAAAVRLVSDLVKPESIAAAKAKFGDDVAYLPVM
-3995 ASRAPQEKQPSILR
+3995 ALEASGKNQIPNALAIHYAAKAGGTLATSVFQTNKAFHTGADAMERMIARSEFGGEVISGQKYVLVDDVTTMGGTLADMASYIQSRGGVVSGAVLLTNASRSGSITTDAKVIRSLEERHGQAIRELFGIEPGALTRDEAQYLIGFRSTDELRTRAATASAERGRRIRSKDVSEPSDSQALDQSGGTPLASRAPAQSPIPGTAQPPAQPPRQNNPGLAGGQAGSRASWDSPEPSMFDDLVYKLQDKHIDMKRVLQSIKSTGATIANDLNSYLQEELFHGRAAKRTHDFVNAELRPMVVEMAARGLEMEELDAYLHARHAKEANALIAQRDPNMPDGGSGMTNREADDYFANLPELKRKQLEA
-4009 TAKAAS
+4009 TAKRVDAMIARTR
-4015 MESDVSLIDKV
+4015 EYYV
-4026 VSAPFKLVG
+4026 AY
-4035 WNRIVE
+4035 
-4041 PAIDLLMERA
+4041 
-4051 GEFVPEK
+4051 
-4058 VKAGLVSDY
+4058 GLVSKNQ
-4067 GLGAD
+4067 AD
-4072 YIDRK
+4072 
-4077 AEMKAAEAALNR
+4077 EWAAMFDHYVPLMREDHDGGMGIGQGFSIKGKEVKHRTGSTAAVVGIFAN
-4089 KSAGLS
+4089 
-4095 EMLAGLTRAES
+4095 
-4106 RIAYQWMQVKPDA
+4106 IAMQR
-4119 ATEKALLEQLPADSR
+4119 EKAIVRGEKNRVAASLFGLAYLNPNPDFWTAGTIPTERVLNEKTGLVETRVDPMFKSRNNVVVAKIKDKSGNIQERAVIFNEQDER
-4134 DTLATL
+4134 
-4140 KKLISDMGKEAVR
+4140 AVR
-4153 LGQMSREAY
+4153 M
-4162 ERNNMSYLHRTYAK
+4162 
-4176 HVLDK
+4176 
-4181 EGVIGKM
+4181 
-4188 LRARALRIKGNQYK
+4188 
-4202 GRGIFD
+4202 
-4208 EVKMD
+4208 
-4213 AIGGDREFW
+4213 
-4222 RKLQQGRADNSLV
+4222 
-4235 GEKVIR
+4235 
-4241 FERRDAS
+4241 
-4248 TEAMDALPG
+4248 
-4257 MTSKPMGRLHEVIYW
+4257 
-4272 PANQAVPAKFGD
+4272 
-4284 WVNAGTF
+4284 
-4291 EVRGTKG
+4291 
-4298 DKLVVWRDFTPEER
+4298 
-4312 ERMGELDE
+4312 
-4320 VRYAVAQT
+4320 
-4328 LQMMTHDIEV
+4328 
-4338 GRFFEWTGKTYG
+4338 
-4350 KVKPDGREVVASE
+4350 
-4363 SMLHSYGKDEW
+4363 
-4374 VQVPA
+4374 
-4379 ALIPG
+4379 
-4384 TQTRKYGALAGL
+4384 
-4396 YIPGA
+4396 
-4401 VWNDIRQT
+4401 
-4409 AGAWIEPFGHTHEK
+4409 
-4423 VLQFWKKSK
+4423 
-4432 TAWSPAVHA
+4432 
-4441 NNVMANFVIA
+4441 
-4451 DWHDL
+4451 
-4456 RASDLAEALKVW
+4456 AEALKNLDATQLGGLLGVSAVVTRYFASINTQYNPVFGVTNLVRDVQGA
-4468 ALNKKDGY
+4468 ALNLTSTPLAKHKAEVMKNILSAAKGIYLDARAERKGNPAASKWAQLWEELQNEGGMTGY
-4476 REIYQRFED
+4476 RDMYRNSADRAKAIEHELDPHNWVNGKWGKVFTANGMLKVPLTTAQDVASPLFDWLSDYNLMMEGSTRLAIYKTAIDHGLSKQAAASLAKNTTVNFNRKGQ
-4485 SGALGGMFLSNEAL
+4485 SGQQAGALYAFFNAAMQGTARIGETVFDMQNGDIKTLRLSGTGKKIVYGGILLGSMQAL
-4499 RDEIAKQLESMKAE
+4499 ALAFAGFDDDEPPEFIRE
-4513 LTGELEAKDEM
+4513 
-4524 TRMAKVMHLVT
+4524 RNLVIPI
-4535 MAGMVPVKG
+4535 G
-4544 AKAYTSNMEDAYQF
+4544 
-4558 EDAIFR
+4558 
-4564 LAAFTKAIR
+4564 
-4573 YGKSDI
+4573 GKKYVSI
-4579 EAGRIARHSFLNYDI
+4579 PMPLGFHALPNIGRI
-4594 NAPWIQAARHT
+4594 T
-4605 ALPFISFF
+4605 
-4613 YRALPMAVNTAK
+4613 TE
-4625 AKPWK
+4625 
-4630 ILKLLAFWQM
+4630 
-4640 VNAIG
+4640 
-4645 YAMSGGDEDDER
+4645 YAMGGFKKPVDHVVR
-4657 DLLPKEKQGG
+4657 LLS
-4667 VWGVVP
+4667 V
-4673 KMVRMPWNHDDDA
+4673 
-4686 PYFLD
+4686 F
-4691 IRRWVPVGDVA
+4691 
-4702 DMEMGSGMLPPWATP
+4702 
-4717 GGVIPLLAEVLL
+4717 AEA
-4729 MNKSIFTE
+4729 F
-4737 KEIVQDTDTAGEALE
+4737 
-4752 KRMDHLFKGFMPNV
+4752 
-4766 PLPNPLNLQT
+4766 
-4776 PMGEI
+4776 
-4781 NPLGLSQGSG
+4781 NPLGSAGFSTQTILPTAFDPLGALDANKDWVGKTIYKEDFNSLAPTPGFTRNKDTASVWSKFIAEGVNYATGGTDYTPGAFSPTADQIDYLIGQATGGVGRELSKGAQTVAALYTGDDLPTHKIPLVG
-4791 QSYAWSGIERSAL
+4791 RFYGDMENQSSQSNRYYSNL
-4804 KREGQIGE
+4804 KELNLLEAEWKGRNQDGLPTEEFEKENPEYELIGMANGTENQIRELRRRKAMLVKDGESREDIREIDDRITEAMRNLNDE
-4812 VRNTTAAIIS
+4812 VRALRATAA
-4822 AFGVKASAYPA
+4822 P
-4833 GNMQAAKQI
+4833 
-4842 EMRKNVE
+4842 
-4849 EIKDAIKKIQ
+4849 
-4859 RNYGNLEEPT
+4859 
-4869 EAENARFERD
+4869 
-4879 IERQR
+4879 
-4884 GKLEEAQLER
+4884 